1 MHKGEVVEEGDH
13 ESLMRARGTYYGLV
27 EQQNLLRAE
36 EEEQLAFEQNE
47 SVTLVQAHQTEE
59 NQLDIPRRRASTII
73 SLTPSVMAALYGKK
87 NHSTADEDVEEEED
101 RKGKKKKVKMR
112 VKSILIKMIILGE
125 KT

>member
-1 MHKGEVVEEGDH
+1 MHKGKVMEEGDH

-36 EEEQLAFEQNE
+36 EEEQLAFERNE

-73 SLTPSVMAALYGKK
+73 SLTPSVMAELYGKK
-87 NHSTADEDVEEEED
+87 KHLTADEDVEEEDGKE
-101 RKGKKKKVKMR
+101 KKKKVKMR

>member
-59 NQLDIPRRRASTII
+59 NQ
-73 SLTPSVMAALYGKK
+73 
-87 NHSTADEDVEEEED
+87 
-101 RKGKKKKVKMR
+101 
-112 VKSILIKMIILGE
+112 
-125 KT
+125 